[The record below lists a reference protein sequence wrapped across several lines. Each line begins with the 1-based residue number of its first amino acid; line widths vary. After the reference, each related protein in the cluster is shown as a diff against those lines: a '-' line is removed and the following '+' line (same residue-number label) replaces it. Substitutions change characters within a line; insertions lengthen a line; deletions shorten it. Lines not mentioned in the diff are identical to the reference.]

1 MFADIKTMLWKE
13 FKAQFRGKTKK
24 SSFLRPLMA
33 PVVLAGVFPITWGAD
48 WVNEFPPLIIA
59 FITPALIVGVM
70 IPDSFA
76 GERERHTL
84 DTLLASRLPDRAIL
98 IGKMLPPI
106 LTGWAAA
113 LGFNLISLIMVNLAH
128 GSGELLF
135 YSPTIL
141 GGILFL
147 SFLSATLMAGGGV
160 LASLSASSAQEAA
173 QKLMMFIL
181 VPAMLVQIIPMLFMD
196 HLLEVIKILDGNQIM
211 IIFGAALLIIDL
223 ILIVMAMRKFQR
235 SEIYLTA

>member
-13 FKAQFRGKTKK
+13 CKVQFRGKDRK
-24 SSFLRPLMA
+24 SSFLRQLLA
-33 PVVLAGVFPITWGAD
+33 PVFLAGVFPFTWGAE

-59 FITPALIVGVM
+59 FLTPALIVGVM

-98 IGKMLPPI
+98 IGKMLLPI

-113 LGFNLISLIMVNLAH
+113 LGFNLISLIVVNLAH
-128 GSGELLF
+128 GGDGLLL
-135 YSPTIL
+135 YSPPIA

-147 SFLSATLMAGGGV
+147 SFLSATIMAGGGV
-160 LASLSASSAQEAA
+160 LTSLSAATAQEAA

-181 VPAMLVQIIPMLFMD
+181 VPAMFLQVLPMLLMD
-196 HLLEVIKILDGNQIM
+196 QFLRVIKVLNSNQILA
-211 IIFGAALLIIDL
+211 IFGAGALLIDL
-223 ILIVMAMRKFQR
+223 IIFLIAINKFQR
-235 SEIYLTA
+235 SEVYLPA